1 VLAADEQ
8 YSCVKRLSPGSGPWY
23 IDNIKA
29 ERGRRAP
36 RSRMTDKSPMTNDRK
51 PLRSSKSY
59 GPKDKDGFI
68 HRSWMKS
75 QGFPPDVFDGRP
87 VIGICNTW
95 SELTPCNAGLRDVA
109 EHVKRGVWEAGGLPL
124 EFPAM
129 SLGET
134 QMRPTAM
141 LFRNLLA
148 MEVEESVRGN
158 PIDAVVL
165 LGGCDKTTPGQLMG
179 AASVDLPTIVVSSGP
194 MLNGK
199 FRGRDIGSGTD
210 VWKFSEA
217 VRGGKMSLDEFMTAE
232 SGMSRTPGTCM
243 TMGSASTMACLMEAM
258 GIALPYNATAPA
270 VDARRRRIA
279 QESGR
284 LIVRMALED
293 VRLSKVLTRRAFDN
307 AIRVLAAIGG
317 STNAVLHLL
326 AIAGRLGVPLELG
339 DFDRLSA
346 DVPLLVDL
354 QPSGK
359 FLMEDMHYAGG
370 LPAVMKELAP
380 RLHVSAATV
389 WGETIGDS
397 FATAECFNR
406 EVIRTLAE
414 PANPVSGIWVLG
426 GNLCPNGA
434 VLKPSA
440 ASRALFSHRGRA
452 VVFESIE
459 DLRARIDD
467 PGLDVD
473 ANSVL
478 VLKGCGPRGYPGMP
492 EVGNMPLPRKLLEK
506 GVTDMLRISDARM
519 SGTAFGTVVLHVA
532 PEADAGGPLAMVR
545 DGDEIQFDGPNRRL
559 DLLISPEELA
569 ARTKAWNKHPPP
581 QKYSRGYY
589 RLYVEHVMQA
599 DHGCDLDFLIGSSGS
614 IVERESH

>member
-1 VLAADEQ
+1 
-8 YSCVKRLSPGSGPWY
+8 
-23 IDNIKA
+23 
-29 ERGRRAP
+29 
-36 RSRMTDKSPMTNDRK
+36 MTTNKK
-51 PLRSSKSY
+51 PLRSVRSY
-59 GPKDKDGFI
+59 GPKNKDGFI

-75 QGFPPDVFDGRP
+75 QGFPADVFDGRP

-95 SELTPCNAGLRDVA
+95 SELTPCNAGLRDIA

-148 MEVEESVRGN
+148 MEVEESIRGN

-165 LGGCDKTTPGQLMG
+165 LGGCDKTTPGQVMG
-179 AASVDLPTIVVSSGP
+179 AASVDLPTMVVSTGP

-199 FRGRDIGSGTD
+199 FRGREIGSGTD

-217 VRGGKMSLDEFMTAE
+217 VRADKMSLDDFMSAE

-258 GIALPYNATAPA
+258 GLALPFNATAPA
-270 VDARRRRIA
+270 VDARRRRNA
-279 QESGR
+279 HETGR
-284 LIVRMALED
+284 LIVGMARED
-293 VRLSKVLTRRAFDN
+293 VRISTIMTRDAFEN

-326 AIAGRLGVPLELG
+326 AFAGRLGVPLELS

-354 QPSGK
+354 QPSGR
-359 FLMEDMHYAGG
+359 FLMEDLHYAGG

-380 RLHVSAATV
+380 LLRLGAGTV
-389 WGETIGDS
+389 WGQPIGES
-397 FATAECFNR
+397 FAAAECFNH
-406 EVIRTLAE
+406 EVVRPL
-414 PANPVSGIWVLG
+414 ANPVSPASGIWVLK

-434 VLKPSA
+434 VIKPSA
-440 ASRALFSHRGRA
+440 ASPALFKHSGKA

-467 PGLDVD
+467 PDLEVD
-473 ANSVL
+473 ENSVL
-478 VLKGCGPRGYPGMP
+478 VLKGCGPKGYPGMP
-492 EVGNMPLPRKLLEK
+492 EVGNMPLPRKLLER
-506 GVTDMLRISDARM
+506 GVRDMLRISDARM

-532 PEADAGGPLAMVR
+532 PEADAGGPLALVQN
-545 DGDEIQFDGPNRRL
+545 GDEILLDGPARRL
-559 DLLISPEELA
+559 ELLVTAEELA
-569 ARTKAWNKHPPP
+569 ARAAVWQQGKLPS
-581 QKYSRGYY
+581 KYSRGYY
-589 RLYVEHVMQA
+589 RLYVDHVLQA
-599 DHGCDLDFLIGSSGS
+599 DRGCDLDFLTGSSGS
-614 IVERESH
+614 TVERESH